1 MATGAAF
8 LLLGSA
14 LSIAVFD
21 YAGLGHL
28 AWVVTPVA
36 LLAAYLLHTTARQ
49 PPGVLSKGYTRAL
62 VLVGISL
69 LIFAVT
75 LHDPDAFADD
85 LHKTMTFV
93 QRCDWALA
101 VACLLVAG
109 LRTTRSRFALPAT
122 AALSPLLLFVL
133 PLGTAASIWWMVRVR
148 GTEATARASAA

>member
-14 LSIAVFD
+14 LSVAVFRS
-21 YAGLGHL
+21 AGLGHL
-28 AWVVTPVA
+28 AWAATPVA
-36 LLAAYLLHTTARQ
+36 LFAGYLLHRAARQ
-49 PPGVLSKGYTRAL
+49 RPDALSKGYTRAL
-62 VLVGISL
+62 VLVGFSL
-69 LIFAVT
+69 VIFAAT
-75 LHDPDAFADD
+75 LHDANAYAED
-85 LHKTMTFV
+85 LHTTMALV
-93 QRCDWALA
+93 QRCDLVLA

-109 LRTTRSRFALPAT
+109 LRTTRSRFALPGT